1 MKITVN
7 LPKDLIEEAKKISG
21 NEDLNDLIIESLKEL
36 VKSNKRKALIT
47 FKGKVDLDISL
58 DELRK
63 RNR

>member
-7 LPKDLIEEAKKISG
+7 LPKDLIEEAKKISV
-21 NEDLNDLIIESLKEL
+21 NEDLNGLIIESLKEL

>member
-7 LPKDLIEEAKKISG
+7 LPKELIAEAKKISG
-21 NEDLNDLIIESLKEL
+21 NEDLNDLIIDSLKEL
-36 VKSNKRKALIT
+36 VNSHKRKALLT
-47 FKGKVDLDISL
+47 FKGKVGLDISL